1 MRSLQPG
8 CEAWATRISGWLVS
22 RSHPRRTRRPPAR
35 QGRPVTCHHSCGPR
49 AERLVSRRGAKK
61 SVVHEL
67 SAGMARRG
75 DERKCVSTS

>member
-8 CEAWATRISGWLVS
+8 CEAWATRTSGWLVS
-22 RSHPRRTRRPPAR
+22 RSHPLRNRRPPR
-35 QGRPVTCHHSCGPR
+35 TSTSSDHVSSQSWPR
-49 AERLVSRRGAKK
+49 AERSASRLGAKK